1 MGIPLKDEEV
11 DQSIAALEYWKRNG
25 KTIEREYKFDDFL
38 QALRFVNRV
47 AEVAEEANHHPNI
60 HINYNRVM
68 LGLTSHDSGGVTARD
83 IQLAVRIN
91 KLKA

>member
-38 QALRFVNRV
+38 QALRFVNRI
-47 AEVAEEANHHPNI
+47 AEVAEAANHHPNI

-68 LGLTSHDSGGVTARD
+68 LELTSHDSDGVTARD
-83 IQLAVRIN
+83 IQLAGRIN

>member
-38 QALRFVNRV
+38 QALRFVNRI
-47 AEVAEEANHHPNI
+47 AEVAEAANHHPNI

-68 LGLTSHDSGGVTARD
+68 LELTSHDSGGVTARD
-83 IQLAVRIN
+83 IQLAGRIN